1 MSSPDSSH
9 IYTGLWV
16 NWSHGLVLGS
26 TLTLSARDGGL
37 LTSFLATFITV
48 VGAQLWRILSFCFH
62 QIRSSR
68 GPQDG
73 LHHQH
78 QNIFRNTSSPGS
90 AAWSFLLMGHAW
102 RHKTRHPILRSL
114 PWAILA
120 IVYMSIFGVL
130 SVFQSQ
136 TTKAVGNER
145 LVQPTNCGYWRV
157 DNGLTAQTE
166 AAFTQKLTNDTILAA
181 NYARACYGGSPD
193 RLQCNVYPAQS
204 VPYVIDHNATCPFED
219 GTCVY
224 GNTAAFRMD
233 TNLIDSHFDLGI
245 NAPTHERVQTRMV
258 TTCAPL
264 HVKNFTT
271 ILTGNET
278 SQAMPGDYFWELQY
292 GNMST
297 NTASITTNFTFSY
310 NPHAILDN
318 FGYSISAAEAF
329 AQFSGNAWVPIP
341 ALNRTDADI
350 SIIMITPNS
359 MRFVAPNNDPVFGAH
374 EMSSYLDYQGRNHS
388 WYSPQYYVSII
399 ACAEQYQIC
408 NPLNATCTPLV
419 GSMTLLRQSLAPE
432 VGLNVVQQSIMD
444 RISTVL
450 MYTSIYQT
458 VYPRKDAA
466 LRAQETV
473 TDLQQAP
480 IPDNQWM
487 IEVGHWFE
495 VGLARLQRGIV
506 EYATGPT
513 NIIPG
518 LSAYLPNDLVSK
530 AMCYSQKITDPQ
542 GTISFSVLG
551 VAIILS
557 VGGFIIATSLILDTI
572 VGFIQR
578 LFDRGQHARLN
589 WILDDKLQ
597 LQRMVCSAFKLCPAA
612 GEGLKLTTDR
622 HLRVPAWRLG
632 LATLHW
638 CRLLRMERSLELGRM
653 LTQRGR
659 PWSR

>member
-1 MSSPDSSH
+1 MSSPDNSH

-62 QIRSSR
+62 QLRSSR
-68 GPQDG
+68 GPRDG

-78 QNIFRNTSSPGS
+78 QNIFRNTSSPAG
-90 AAWSFLLMGHAW
+90 AAWSFLLMCHAW
-102 RHKTRHPILRSL
+102 RHKTQRSVLRSL

-120 IVYMSIFGVL
+120 VIYMSIFGVL

-145 LVQPTNCGYWRV
+145 LVQATNCGYWRV
-157 DNGLTAQTE
+157 NNGLAAQTQ
-166 AAFTQKLTNDTILAA
+166 AAFTQKTTNDTILAA

-204 VPYVIDHNATCPFED
+204 LPYTIDHNATCPFEN

-233 TNLIDSHFDLGI
+233 SGLIDSHFALGI
-245 NAPTHERVQTRMV
+245 NAPTHERVQFRMV

-278 SQAMPGDYFWELQY
+278 KQVLPEDYLWELQY
-292 GNMST
+292 GNIST
-297 NTASITTNFTFSY
+297 NTAAVTTNFTFSY
-310 NPHAILDN
+310 NPHATIDN
-318 FGYSISAAEAF
+318 FGYSISAAEAL
-329 AQFSGNAWVPIP
+329 AQYEDAWVPIP

-359 MRFVAPNNDPVFGAH
+359 MRFAAPNNDPVFGAH
-374 EMSSYLDYQGRNHS
+374 EMLSYVDYQGQNHS
-388 WYSPQYYVSII
+388 WYTPQYYVSII
-399 ACAEQYQIC
+399 ACAGQHQIC
-408 NPLNATCTPLV
+408 NPNTGACTPLV
-419 GSMTLLRQSLAPE
+419 GALPLLRQSLAPE
-432 VGLNVVQQSIMD
+432 VGLNVVQQGILD
-444 RISTVL
+444 RIAVVAP
-450 MYTSIYQT
+450 YTSIYQA
-458 VYPRKDAA
+458 VNPRKDAA

-473 TDLQQAP
+473 TDLEQAP

-495 VGLARLQRGIV
+495 ASLARLQRGIV

-518 LSAYLPNDLVSK
+518 LTVYLPNDPVSK
-530 AMCYSQKITDPQ
+530 AMCFSQKITDPQ

-551 VAIILS
+551 VAVILS
-557 VGGFIIATSLILDTI
+557 VGGFIIFMSLILDTI

-578 LFDRGQHARLN
+578 TFNKGQHARLN

-597 LQRMVCSAFKLCPAA
+597 LQRMVCLASNYTLP
-612 GEGLKLTTDR
+612 GEKD
-622 HLRVPAWRLG
+622 
-632 LATLHW
+632 
-638 CRLLRMERSLELGRM
+638 
-653 LTQRGR
+653 
-659 PWSR
+659 

>member
-1 MSSPDSSH
+1 MSSPDNSH

-37 LTSFLATFITV
+37 LTSFLATFVTI
-48 VGAQLWRILSFCFH
+48 VGAQLWRVLSYCFH

-78 QNIFRNTSSPGS
+78 QNIFRNTTSPGG
-90 AAWSFLLMGHAW
+90 AAWSFLLMCHFW
-102 RHKTRHPILRSL
+102 RHKTRRPVLRSL

-136 TTKAVGNER
+136 TTKAAGNER
-145 LVQPTNCGYWRV
+145 LIQATNCGNWRV
-157 DNGLTAQTE
+157 DSGLNAQTQ
-166 AAFTQKLTNDTILAA
+166 AAFTQKTTNDTILAA

-193 RLQCNVYPAQS
+193 RLQCNVYPSQS
-204 VPYVIDHNATCPFED
+204 LPYTGNHNATCPFEE

-233 TNLIDSHFDLGI
+233 TGLIDSHFALGI
-245 NAPTHERVQTRMV
+245 NAPTHERVQFRMV

-264 HVKNFTT
+264 HVKKFTT

-278 SQAMPGDYFWELQY
+278 KQVLPTDYLWEFQY
-292 GNMST
+292 GPLLT
-297 NTASITTNFTFSY
+297 DTAAVITNFTFSY
-310 NPHAILDN
+310 NPHAMIDD
-318 FGYSISAAEAF
+318 FGYSIGAAEAL
-329 AQFSGNAWVPIP
+329 AQYPGNAWLPIP
-341 ALNRTDADI
+341 ALNRTDADV
-350 SIIMITPNS
+350 SIIMIAPNS
-359 MRFVAPNNDPVFGAH
+359 MRFAAPNNDPVFGAH
-374 EMSSYLDYQGRNHS
+374 QLSSYLDYQGQNHS
-388 WYSPQYYVSII
+388 WYSPQYRVSVIS
-399 ACAEQYQIC
+399 CAEQQQIC
-408 NPLNATCTPLV
+408 NPNNGACTPLV
-419 GSMTLLRQSLAPE
+419 GTMSLLRQSLTPE
-432 VGLNVVQQSIMD
+432 VGLNAVQQGIME
-444 RISTVL
+444 RISVVVP
-450 MYTSIYQT
+450 YTSVYQT
-458 VYPRKDAA
+458 VHPRKDSA

-473 TDLQQAP
+473 TDLEQAP

-495 VGLARLQRGIV
+495 AGLARLQRGIV

-518 LSAYLPNDLVSK
+518 LSIYLPNDVVSK

-542 GTISFSVLG
+542 GTVSFSVLG

-557 VGGFIIATSLILDTI
+557 VGGFVIFTSLVLDTA

-578 LFDRGQHARLN
+578 QFEKGQHARLN

-597 LQRMVCSAFKLCPAA
+597 LQRMVCS
-612 GEGLKLTTDR
+612 T
-622 HLRVPAWRLG
+622 
-632 LATLHW
+632 
-638 CRLLRMERSLELGRM
+638 
-653 LTQRGR
+653 
-659 PWSR
+659 